1 MPSCAFAMVASPRA
15 LAFNSDDPVCIA
27 PIRFLPPS
35 EVMRLYA
42 SPCRVLTPLLHRKSA
57 LLSRSG
63 RFVLA
68 AVPAL
73 PCRASVGSTFVS
85 THVPSVSRV
94 GSFRCIPSDG
104 VSILSLPWPSLLAAP
119 CFGQLFV
126 CSTGDSAQFAVAAP
140 RAPKLVPCS
149 TSVGPVPWSA
159 HVVAYAS
166 RILQSLALL
175 LPTFSLI
182 LSSWFLLHGAQ
193 VLPRFSDGSAS
204 VHTAAADGS
213 GLRPLALRSAMHCSC
228 SSAPCS
234 QHVLLGLSRASG
246 LPLLALSDRSVGD
259 VSTDVDVDYF
269 LDVLPSELL
278 PLVCLVCKPHCCGF
292 SHACITSP
300 LLSASCSS

>member
-85 THVPSVSRV
+85 AHVPSVSRV

-140 RAPKLVPCS
+140 ERQNSCLVPPRSDPCLGLHMLS
-149 TSVGPVPWSA
+149 RMLRGFFKALLCCCLLFRLYCLPGFCCTVPRSCRASA
-159 HVVAYAS
+159 TGAPLCTLPLRMVLACDHWRCDPRCIAAAL
-166 RILQSLALL
+166 RHLALSM
-175 LPTFSLI
+175 FS
-182 LSSWFLLHGAQ
+182 
-193 VLPRFSDGSAS
+193 SACP
-204 VHTAAADGS
+204 
-213 GLRPLALRSAMHCSC
+213 GLRPPVARFVRPIGRRC
-228 SSAPCS
+228 
-234 QHVLLGLSRASG
+234 
-246 LPLLALSDRSVGD
+246 
-259 VSTDVDVDYF
+259 VD
-269 LDVLPSELL
+269 
-278 PLVCLVCKPHCCGF
+278 
-292 SHACITSP
+292 
-300 LLSASCSS
+300 

>member
-193 VLPRFSDGSAS
+193 VLPRSCRASATGAPLCTLPLRM
-204 VHTAAADGS
+204 VLACDHWRCDPRCIAAALRHLALS
-213 GLRPLALRSAMHCSC
+213 MFSSACPGLRPPVARFVRPIGRRC
-228 SSAPCS
+228 
-234 QHVLLGLSRASG
+234 
-246 LPLLALSDRSVGD
+246 
-259 VSTDVDVDYF
+259 VD
-269 LDVLPSELL
+269 
-278 PLVCLVCKPHCCGF
+278 
-292 SHACITSP
+292 
-300 LLSASCSS
+300 